1 MNKIISVMG
10 PHAGETA
17 EIIFERKIEDVKRTG
32 LTFWCIE
39 SYKAKPDQVQE
50 LCNTTQVE
58 VYFISPSSPGGAK
71 DTKTETKN
79 TQYSIDKKNYLQI
92 PQNITPVTGKG
103 SALILDQLQNV
114 NEELD
119 LNQYAEFNKNT
130 PLKFA
135 LGCSTICAIKKDMSS
150 HPDRVKSNKR
160 KIWAKGRL
168 REPFCV
174 WIK

>member
-1 MNKIISVMG
+1 MC
-10 PHAGETA
+10 
-17 EIIFERKIEDVKRTG
+17 
-32 LTFWCIE
+32 L
-39 SYKAKPDQVQE
+39 
-50 LCNTTQVE
+50 
-58 VYFISPSSPGGAK
+58 
-71 DTKTETKN
+71 
-79 TQYSIDKKNYLQI
+79 
-92 PQNITPVTGKG
+92 G

-130 PLKFA
+130 PLKFG